1 MSPILTGVIASGI
14 SGHLTP
20 PWSPEG
26 AYDALATITV
36 PSGGVS
42 SVIFS
47 GIPTGYKHLQIRTI
61 DQNNRA
67 TYTTSDNT
75 LRINSDSGS
84 NYANHSIASNQAG
97 GSGVDTGAGSSITG
111 IFTYT
116 TTSSVAGS
124 IFGSTIIDFLDYS
137 NVNKNK
143 TVRILSGADTNGA
156 TAGYTGCIKFASGLW
171 MSTNP
176 ITSITISPQFG
187 TLISQHSQFA
197 LYGVK

>member
-14 SGHLTP
+14 SGNLTP

-26 AYDALATITV
+26 AYDALATISLSTAT
-36 PSGGVS
+36 S
-42 SVIFS
+42 SVTFS
-47 GIPTGYKHLQIRTI
+47 GIPTGYKHLQLRTL
-61 DQNNRA
+61 DQNNRT
-67 TYTTSDNT
+67 TYTTSDNYI
-75 LRINSDSGS
+75 RINNDSGN

-97 GSGVDTGAGSSITG
+97 GSGVDTGSGSSIAG
-111 IFTYT
+111 IYTYT
-116 TTSSVAGS
+116 TTSSVAGN

-137 NVNKNK
+137 SAKNK

-171 MSTNP
+171 MSSNP
-176 ITSITISPQFG
+176 ITSITILPQFG
-187 TLISQHSQFA
+187 TALTQNSHFA